1 MNNDISKITTVTL
14 LPLNRNNDRTQKTN
28 VNSETKV
35 DKSDKELK
43 GNTSA
48 SNLDSKVTSLQEA
61 KKLVEQ
67 GNKLLENVQR
77 DLQFKLDETT
87 KQIVL
92 TVTDRKTGEIIK
104 QVPSKELL
112 ALARQI
118 QEAEGKPGGLIQ
130 GQA

>member
-1 MNNDISKITTVTL
+1 MNNDISKITTVSL
-14 LPLNRNNDRTQKTN
+14 LPLSRNNDRAQKTN
-28 VNSETKV
+28 GNSEVKV

-43 GNTSA
+43 GNTVTA
-48 SNLDSKVTSLQEA
+48 NLGSKVTSLQEA

-77 DLQFKLDETT
+77 NLQFKLDETT

-92 TVTDRKTGEIIK
+92 TVTDRKTGDIIK